1 MDKALTVFISHKM
14 PRDSKAASSVG
25 QLIASNSGSK
35 IKISVAE
42 NFKKGR
48 RLTPEITA
56 AIQSADIF
64 VLLYTG
70 EDEDWGYCL
79 LEAGQFEAIIGDDNT
94 RSIVVFHEPSVNVPK
109 ALNEYISV
117 PVTEDA
123 VFEFLRQ
130 IYVDKGIFPEIE
142 NKFLVD
148 AAQKIC
154 KAFHRTDVLAIN
166 LISYPILQSISRIL
180 RSVCRHWKMKVSPG
194 RLG

>member
-56 AIQSADIF
+56 ATQSADIF

-94 RSIVVFHEPSVNVPK
+94 RSIGFFTSLARTYPRRSTNTFQCQLTRTPSSN
-109 ALNEYISV
+109 S
-117 PVTEDA
+117 
-123 VFEFLRQ
+123 
-130 IYVDKGIFPEIE
+130 
-142 NKFLVD
+142 
-148 AAQKIC
+148 
-154 KAFHRTDVLAIN
+154 
-166 LISYPILQSISRIL
+166 
-180 RSVCRHWKMKVSPG
+180 
-194 RLG
+194 